1 MSTLTLILLYTAACG
16 ALSAVVAAGFMLL
29 PDERRNALLPHLV
42 SFATGALLGAALLAL
57 LPHALEAGGGTHGI
71 GIALVG
77 GIVVFFVLEKLVLW
91 RHCHV
96 DACEAHGPTEH
107 HRARASATLI
117 LWGDAFH
124 NILDGVLIA
133 AAFMTDPHLGV
144 VTTIAVFAHEIPQ
157 EVGDLAI
164 LLHGGMSRRRALV
177 LNVAVSL
184 ASVAGAVIAW
194 FLLARALE
202 WLPYALAVAAASFLY
217 VAVADLIP
225 GLHRRVDA
233 RTSAKQVALIALG
246 VLVIGFSH
254 EFAH

>member
-1 MSTLTLILLYTAACG
+1 MSTLTLIVLFTAACG
-16 ALSAVVAAGFMLL
+16 ALSALIAGSFMLL
-29 PDERRNALLPHLV
+29 PAARRNALLPHLV

-57 LPHALEAGGGTHGI
+57 LPHALETEVGAHGI
-71 GIALVG
+71 GLALAG
-77 GIVVFFVLEKLVLW
+77 GIIGFFILEKFVLW

-96 DACEAHGPTEH
+96 DACEAHGPQEY

-124 NILDGVLIA
+124 NTLDGVLIA
-133 AAFMTDPHLGV
+133 AAFLIDAHLGI
-144 VTTIAVFAHEIPQ
+144 VTAVAVFAHEIPQ

-164 LLHGGMSRRRALV
+164 LLNGGMSRQRALA

-184 ASVAGAVIAW
+184 ASVAGAVIAY
-194 FLLARALE
+194 FLLAEALE
-202 WLPYALAVAAASFLY
+202 VLPYALAIAAASFLY

-233 RTSAKQVALIALG
+233 RTSVQQVALIAFGILLTG
-246 VLVIGFSH
+246 LTH

>member
-1 MSTLTLILLYTAACG
+1 MSTLTLIVLFTAACG
-16 ALSAVVAAGFMLL
+16 ALSALIAGSFMLL
-29 PDERRNALLPHLV
+29 PAARRNALLPHLV

-57 LPHALEAGGGTHGI
+57 LPHALETEVGAHGI
-71 GIALVG
+71 GLALAS
-77 GIVVFFVLEKLVLW
+77 GIIGFFILEKFVLW

-96 DACEAHGPTEH
+96 DACEAHGPQEH

-124 NILDGVLIA
+124 NTLDGVLIA
-133 AAFMTDPHLGV
+133 AAFLIDAHLGI
-144 VTTIAVFAHEIPQ
+144 VTAVAVFAHEIPQ

-164 LLHGGMSRRRALV
+164 LLNGGMSRQRALA

-184 ASVAGAVIAW
+184 ASVAGAVIAY
-194 FLLARALE
+194 FLLAEALE
-202 WLPYALAVAAASFLY
+202 VLPYALAIAAASFLY

-233 RTSAKQVALIALG
+233 RTSVQQVALIAFGILLTG
-246 VLVIGFSH
+246 LTH